1 MDGDLEL
8 PFADSSHGK
17 PPPVSKPHVGPRAP
31 RLQRAHPQE
40 YSLVWRTGAEQSLIT
55 EQRLLPPGCMS
66 TGCAAPQGGHSSWT
80 APPPATLIPIKALA
94 SSCRAPFHKHEKPR
108 RVRLQVLL
116 AKKLPSAAAAAYT
129 SLTGDATAAPPQ
141 VLVPWVRCSMGTPLS
156 RGAESHQSPN
166 LSSTHSAHQGRGL
179 VTPQGLTTPPRAD
192 IAWAGH

>member
-116 AKKLPSAAAAAYT
+116 AKKLPSAAAAALRVGYCT
-129 SLTGDATAAPPQ
+129 SVCIALNTECRNPGRSRTYS
-141 VLVPWVRCSMGTPLS
+141 VPCSSG
-156 RGAESHQSPN
+156 
-166 LSSTHSAHQGRGL
+166 
-179 VTPQGLTTPPRAD
+179 
-192 IAWAGH
+192 